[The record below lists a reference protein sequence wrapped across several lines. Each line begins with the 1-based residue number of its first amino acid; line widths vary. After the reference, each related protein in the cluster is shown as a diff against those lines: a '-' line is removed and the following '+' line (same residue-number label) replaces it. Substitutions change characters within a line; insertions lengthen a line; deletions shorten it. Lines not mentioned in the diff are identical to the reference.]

1 MERLVAYQ
9 RKYLRIFEYEKSA
22 EDKMAALHAKIIVV
36 DKCKSLVSSA
46 NLSYHGLKG
55 NVELGLLITSEEKG
69 KQIINVFKELTK
81 MKVFNKYENTTGEK

>member
-1 MERLVAYQ
+1 
-9 RKYLRIFEYEKSA
+9 
-22 EDKMAALHAKIIVV
+22 MAALHAKIIVV